1 MEQVFAATGTGP
13 FVPSPVG
20 VSWSFKQFSLTQWAK
35 LNINYGKAQGQGNFT
50 KTETLDRDP
59 DSQVGRGAGTLP
71 CLLRGHRLWSVAA
84 RRPIL
89 GLELLRGQGF
99 VGDVRVEGEVHG
111 KHFCVPATRWG
122 VDLDCVLLI

>member
-1 MEQVFAATGTGP
+1 MARPKAKAISPRPRPLTVTLTVRLDEVVMKDCPEGQARPHLVWDLTNNMSYAQWKAAG
-13 FVPSPVG
+13 
-20 VSWSFKQFSLTQWAK
+20 
-35 LNINYGKAQGQGNFT
+35 Y
-50 KTETLDRDP
+50 
-59 DSQVGRGAGTLP
+59 AGTLP